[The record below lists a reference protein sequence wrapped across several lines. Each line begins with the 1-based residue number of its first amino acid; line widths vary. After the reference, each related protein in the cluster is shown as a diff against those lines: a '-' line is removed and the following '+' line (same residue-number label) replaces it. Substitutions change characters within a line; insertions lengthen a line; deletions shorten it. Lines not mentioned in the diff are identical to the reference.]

1 MKYMATITIP
11 KKITKGED
19 LVIVPREEYEELLEL
34 RKIHEFQPTPAQ
46 KKALIQARKNRK
58 KGNSLTFNELEN
70 KLGFRD

>member
-1 MKYMATITIP
+1 MKYMAIITIP

-19 LVIVPREEYEELLEL
+19 LVVLPREEYEELLEL

-46 KKALIQARKNRK
+46 KKVLIKARENRK
-58 KGNSLTFNELEN
+58 KGNFLTFNELKN